1 MRPMTNPA
9 RASFPAPRTT
19 ALAAALLGATLL
31 SACSLAPTYE
41 RPAAPVAAAYPSDA
55 AGAASRTG
63 SAPAAAEGRDP
74 LDTGWRD
81 YFVEPR
87 LQQLIA
93 AALENNRDLRTAALR
108 IEEARALYNVQS
120 ADRLPNVNANLG
132 ATRAKTPATV
142 SPTGESVI
150 GRRVDAG
157 LAISSFELDFFGR
170 VKSLNDAALAAYL
183 ATDEARQAAQI
194 SLVAQV
200 AQAYFT
206 ERAFAEQYALAQQT
220 FEARARTYKLTQQRA
235 EVGAS
240 SRLDLRSNETLME
253 TARAAALTLAR
264 QRAQAE
270 NALTLLVGQPAAT
283 GSAAN
288 GAVAGGG
295 APNNGAGTPPDAGPN
310 GAANA
315 ANAAASAGAM
325 PSDARLDALAAV
337 PAGLPSE
344 LLARR
349 PDIRAAEQRLKSAN
363 ANIGAAR
370 AAFFPRISLT
380 AAIGS
385 TSPTLGGLFD
395 SGTGSWSFAPQLVL
409 PIFDAGRNR
418 ANLTLSEVRKN
429 IAVADYEK
437 TIQTAFREVA
447 DALAARDYLG
457 EQVAAQRAVQ
467 DAQAD
472 RLKLLQLRFDNGV
485 ASSLDVL
492 DAQRELF
499 SAQQTLVQ
507 ARLLRTNSAI
517 DLYRAL
523 GGGLK

>member
-1 MRPMTNPA
+1 AGA
-9 RASFPAPRTT
+9 RTSVPLP
-19 ALAAALLGATLL
+19 
-31 SACSLAPTYE
+31 
-41 RPAAPVAAAYPSDA
+41 PAAGTRDA
-55 AGAASRTG
+55 A
-63 SAPAAAEGRDP
+63 
-74 LDTGWRD
+74 DTGWRD
-81 YFVEPR
+81 YFSDPR

-108 IEEARALYNVQS
+108 IEEARAQYDIQS
-120 ADRLPNVNANLG
+120 ADRLPNVNVNAG
-132 ATRAKTPATV
+132 ATKAKTPAFL
-142 SPTGESVI
+142 SPSGQTSI
-150 GRRVDAG
+150 GKRYDAG
-157 LAISSFELDFFGR
+157 LALSSFELDFFGR

-200 AQAYFT
+200 AQAYYT
-206 ERAFAEQYALAQQT
+206 ERAYAEQYTLAQQT
-220 FEARARTYKLTQQRA
+220 YDARARTYKLTQQRA

-264 QRAQAE
+264 QRAQAD
-270 NALTLLVGQPAAT
+270 NALTLLVGQPA
-283 GSAAN
+283 SAS
-288 GAVAGGG
+288 
-295 APNNGAGTPPDAGPN
+295 P
-310 GAANA
+310 AANA
-315 ANAAASAGAM
+315 AGAM
-325 PSDARLDALAAV
+325 PSDQQIDALSAL
-337 PAGLPSE
+337 PTGLPSD
-344 LLARR
+344 LLTRR

-380 AAIGS
+380 AALGS
-385 TSPTLGGLFD
+385 SSPSLHGLFD
-395 SGTGSWSFAPQLVL
+395 SGSGSWSFAPQLTL

-418 ANLTLSEVRKN
+418 ANLGLAEVRKN
-429 IAVADYEK
+429 LAVADYEK

-457 EQVAAQRAVQ
+457 EQVSAQRAVQ

-472 RLKLLQLRFDNGV
+472 RLKLLQLRLDNGI
-485 ASSLDVL
+485 ASALDVL

-507 ARLLRTNSAI
+507 ARLQRTTSAI

>member
-1 MRPMTNPA
+1 MTKFAHKPA
-9 RASFPAPRTT
+9 LTV
-19 ALAAALLGATLL
+19 LVAALL
-31 SACSLAPTYE
+31 SACSMAPTYQ
-41 RPAAPVAAAYPSDA
+41 RPAAPVAAAFPADT
-55 AGAASRTG
+55 AGASAKTGFASVQAG
-63 SAPAAAEGRDP
+63 PGQKDAV
-74 LDTGWRD
+74 DTGWRE
-81 YFVEPR
+81 YFSDPR

-93 AALENNRDLRTAALR
+93 AALDNNRDLRTAALR
-108 IEEARALYNVQS
+108 IEEARAQYDIQS
-120 ADRLPNVNANLG
+120 ADRLPNLNAN
-132 ATRAKTPATV
+132 AAVTKAKTPAFL
-142 SPTGESVI
+142 SPTGQTTI
-150 GRRVDAG
+150 GKRYDAG
-157 LAISSFELDFFGR
+157 LAISAFELDFFGR

-194 SLVAQV
+194 ALVAQV
-200 AQAYFT
+200 AQAYYT
-206 ERAFAEQYALAQQT
+206 ERAYAEQYALAQQT
-220 FEARARTYKLTQQRA
+220 YEARARTYKLTQQRA

-264 QRAQAE
+264 QRAQAD
-270 NALTLLVGQPAAT
+270 NALTLLVGQP
-283 GSAAN
+283 SSQ
-288 GAVAGGG
+288 AVAG
-295 APNNGAGTPPDAGPN
+295 
-310 GAANA
+310 AA
-315 ANAAASAGAM
+315 AGAM
-325 PSDARLDALAAV
+325 PSDQQIDLLSAV
-337 PAGLPSE
+337 PTGLPSD
-344 LLARR
+344 LLTRR

-380 AAIGS
+380 AALGS
-385 TSPTLGGLFD
+385 SSPSLGGLFD
-395 SGTGSWSFAPQLVL
+395 GGSGSWSFAPQLTL

-429 IAVADYEK
+429 LAVTDYEK

-499 SAQQTLVQ
+499 SAQQSLVQ
-507 ARLLRTNSAI
+507 ARLLRTTSAI
-517 DLYRAL
+517 DLYRSL

>member
-1 MRPMTNPA
+1 MTKPVHKPA
-9 RASFPAPRTT
+9 LPLAV
-19 ALAAALLGATLL
+19 LAAALL
-31 SACSLAPTYE
+31 SACSMAPTYQ
-41 RPAAPVAAAYPSDA
+41 RPAAPVAAAFPLDTAGAAARTSVPLPLA
-55 AGAASRTG
+55 AGA
-63 SAPAAAEGRDP
+63 RDAV
-74 LDTGWRD
+74 DTGWRD
-81 YFVEPR
+81 YFADPR

-108 IEEARALYNVQS
+108 IEEARAQYDIQS
-120 ADRLPNVNANLG
+120 ADRLPNLNAN
-132 ATRAKTPATV
+132 AAVTKAKTPAFL
-142 SPTGESVI
+142 SPSGQTSI
-150 GRRVDAG
+150 SKRYDAG
-157 LAISSFELDFFGR
+157 LAISAFELDFFGR

-183 ATDEARQAAQI
+183 ATSEARQAAQI

-200 AQAYFT
+200 AQAYYT
-206 ERAFAEQYALAQQT
+206 ERAYAEQYALAQQT
-220 FEARARTYKLTQQRA
+220 YDARARTYKLTQQRA

-240 SRLDLRSNETLME
+240 SRLDLRSSETLME

-264 QRAQAE
+264 QRAQAD
-270 NALTLLVGQPAAT
+270 NALTLLVGQPAGGT
-283 GSAAN
+283 GAY
-288 GAVAGGG
+288 AVAG
-295 APNNGAGTPPDAGPN
+295 ARAGAGANANAGAN
-310 GAANA
+310 AGAAGTSGTMPTDRQIDDL
-315 ANAAASAGAM
+315 SA
-325 PSDARLDALAAV
+325 L
-337 PAGLPSE
+337 PAGLPSD

-349 PDIRAAEQRLKSAN
+349 PDLRAAEQRLISAN

-380 AAIGS
+380 AALGS
-385 TSPTLGGLFD
+385 SSPSLNGLFD
-395 SGTGSWSFAPQLVL
+395 GGSGSWSFAPQLTL

-418 ANLTLSEVRKN
+418 ANLGLAEVRKN

-437 TIQTAFREVA
+437 AIQTAFREVA

-457 EQVAAQRAVQ
+457 EQVSAQRAVQ
-467 DAQAD
+467 EAQAD
-472 RLKLLQLRFDNGV
+472 RLKLLQLRQDNGV

-507 ARLLRTNSAI
+507 ARLLRTTSAI

>member
-1 MRPMTNPA
+1 M
-9 RASFPAPRTT
+9 
-19 ALAAALLGATLL
+19 LGAALL
-31 SACSLAPTYE
+31 SACSLAPTYK
-41 RPAAPVAAAYPSDA
+41 RPDAPVAAAFPADDAGKAAKIGATPSAATNQRDA
-55 AGAASRTG
+55 I
-63 SAPAAAEGRDP
+63 
-74 LDTGWRD
+74 DTGWRE
-81 YFVEPR
+81 YFNEPR

-120 ADRLPNVNANLG
+120 ADRLPNLNASVG

-157 LAISSFELDFFGR
+157 LSISSFELDFFGR

-206 ERAFAEQYALAQQT
+206 ERAYAEQYALAQQSY
-220 FEARARTYKLTQQRA
+220 EARARTYKLTQQRA

-270 NALTLLVGQPAAT
+270 NALTLLVGQPSAT
-283 GSAAN
+283 GAA
-288 GAVAGGG
+288 
-295 APNNGAGTPPDAGPN
+295 AGTN
-310 GAANA
+310 
-315 ANAAASAGAM
+315 AGAM
-325 PSDARLDALAAV
+325 PTDSQIDALSAV
-337 PAGLPSE
+337 PAGLPSD

-418 ANLTLSEVRKN
+418 ANLTLTEVRKN

-472 RLKLLQLRFDNGV
+472 RLKLSQLRFDNGV

-499 SAQQTLVQ
+499 SAQQSLVQ
-507 ARLLRTNSAI
+507 ARLLRTTSAI

-523 GGGLK
+523 GGGIK

>member
-1 MRPMTNPA
+1 MIKFVHKPA
-9 RASFPAPRTT
+9 HKPNLPLAVPATL
-19 ALAAALLGATLL
+19 LAALL
-31 SACSLAPTYE
+31 SACSMAPTYQ
-41 RPAAPVAAAYPSDA
+41 RPAAPVAAAFPADSAGAAARTSVPLPLA
-55 AGAASRTG
+55 AGA
-63 SAPAAAEGRDP
+63 RDAV
-74 LDTGWRD
+74 DTGWRE
-81 YFVEPR
+81 YFADPR

-108 IEEARALYNVQS
+108 IEEARAQYDIQS
-120 ADRLPNVNANLG
+120 ADRLPNLNAN
-132 ATRAKTPATV
+132 ASTTKAKTPAFL
-142 SPTGESVI
+142 SPSGQTSI
-150 GRRVDAG
+150 GKRYDAG
-157 LAISSFELDFFGR
+157 LALSAFELDFFGR

-200 AQAYFT
+200 AQAYYT
-206 ERAFAEQYALAQQT
+206 ERAYAEQYALAQQT
-220 FEARARTYKLTQQRA
+220 YDARARTYKLTQQRA

-264 QRAQAE
+264 QRAQAD
-270 NALTLLVGQPAAT
+270 NALTLLVGQPA
-283 GSAAN
+283 SA
-288 GAVAGGG
+288 GAG
-295 APNNGAGTPPDAGPN
+295 APNAAAAATATGAAVGAGAGSGTP
-310 GAANA
+310 
-315 ANAAASAGAM
+315 AGAM
-325 PSDARLDALAAV
+325 PSDRQIDALSAL
-337 PAGLPSE
+337 PTGLPSD

-380 AAIGS
+380 AALGS
-385 TSPTLGGLFD
+385 SSPSLGGLFD
-395 SGTGSWSFAPQLVL
+395 GGSGSWSFAPQLTL

-418 ANLTLSEVRKN
+418 ANLGLAEVRKN
-429 IAVADYEK
+429 LAVADYEK

-507 ARLLRTNSAI
+507 ARLLRTTSAI

-523 GGGLK
+523 GGGVK